1 MNYIKKLQQS
11 DEFEYCEGATA
22 EEIQIV
28 ETSLGVLLPKTYV
41 KFLNE
46 CGSCNFG
53 DTYINGV
60 YKEDGTLSYP
70 VVELTKQLREE
81 LNLPDD
87 FLVLNYEIDEYLIL
101 YKVSKTD
108 RLNDSKVYGAEIHCN
123 KDGNFVMSKPT
134 LLFNSFDE
142 YFEDFL
148 ELADDY

>member
-1 MNYIKKLQQS
+1 MNYLKKLQQS

-28 ETSLGVLLPKTYV
+28 ETSLGVLLPKAYV

-81 LNLPDD
+81 LNLPMI
-87 FLVLNYEIDEYLIL
+87 FSYSIT
-101 YKVSKTD
+101 K
-108 RLNDSKVYGAEIHCN
+108 
-123 KDGNFVMSKPT
+123 
-134 LLFNSFDE
+134 
-142 YFEDFL
+142 
-148 ELADDY
+148 